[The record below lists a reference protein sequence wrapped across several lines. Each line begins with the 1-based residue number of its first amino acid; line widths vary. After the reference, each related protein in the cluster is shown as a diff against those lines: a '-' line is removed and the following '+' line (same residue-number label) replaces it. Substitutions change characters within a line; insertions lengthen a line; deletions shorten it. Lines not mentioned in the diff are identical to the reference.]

1 MIASQIS
8 LLEINTEPFD
18 RERIE
23 TISKRNTRIRKKN
36 INLIFWNLIVHPL
49 LHLIIIIYNL
59 GFTSLNKTFISLNL
73 YTLSNFKIISLI
85 FYIISKNIL
94 SISK

>member
-36 INLIFWNLIVHPL
+36 INLIFWNLIVHPHL
-49 LHLIIIIYNL
+49 LLIIIIHNL
-59 GFTSLNKTFISLNL
+59 EFTSLNKTFISLNL
-73 YTLSNFKIISLI
+73 YTLQ
-85 FYIISKNIL
+85 IL
-94 SISK
+94 K